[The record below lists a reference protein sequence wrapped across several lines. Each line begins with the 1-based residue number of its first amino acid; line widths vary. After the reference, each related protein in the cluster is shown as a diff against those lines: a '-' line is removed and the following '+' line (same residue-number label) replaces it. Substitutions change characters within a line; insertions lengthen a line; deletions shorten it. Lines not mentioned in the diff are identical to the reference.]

1 MKIEVEDERLEASM
15 TKAVRRVAQQVRI
28 PGFRPG
34 KAPRAIVERTVG
46 RPALLQEA
54 LDLLLP
60 DVYNEAIESEAI
72 EAIGQP
78 EFELESMEPLVVNAR
93 VAVRPTIGLDDYRLL
108 RAPRPEAEFKPEQV
122 EESLTE
128 LRRRY
133 ATLEP
138 ADRPVQ
144 WGDTVRCD
152 VTVTVEGQGEPHT
165 EEDAEFRVAQDAVV
179 SLPGF
184 LDHLIG
190 LERGGPYD
198 ITFQLPE
205 DFEAAALAGKTAS
218 YQLTLHEV
226 KQEVLPEL
234 DDDFAKSLGED
245 FEDVAQ
251 LRERV
256 EQEVREQSEAQALAT
271 YQDEIIDLLVASAE
285 IDYPQVLVEREVDRL
300 LDQQSNHASHTPEEL
315 AQWLERVGR
324 TEEEVRDSL
333 RDQADLN
340 VRRAL
345 VLGEFVAR
353 EEIKISDERVDEE
366 VDKLVDNMV
375 GGRELQGEQ
384 RERFRQIFDTPEG
397 RQSLRERTTTQL
409 ALERLVEICS
419 QPEEEGAERPRR
431 SRRRRGARGAGEAGA
446 DASDVAS
453 EADGGEAGDAAEAPA
468 ETAASEA
475 TAPAESPEFGQRE

>member
-60 DVYNEAIESEAI
+60 DVYNEALESEAI
-72 EAIGQP
+72 DAIGQP

-93 VAVRPTIGLDDYRLL
+93 VPVRPTIDLDDYRSL
-108 RAPRPEAEFKPEQV
+108 RAPRPEAEFRPEQV
-122 EESLTE
+122 EDSLTE

-165 EEDAEFRVAQDAVV
+165 EEDAEFRVSQDAIV

-184 LDHLIG
+184 LAHLIG

-245 FEDVAQ
+245 FETVAQ

-256 EQEVREQSEAQALAT
+256 EREVREQSEAQVLAS

-324 TEEEVRDSL
+324 TEEEVRESL

-353 EEIKISDERVDEE
+353 EAVEVSDERVAEE

-397 RQSLRERTTTQL
+397 RQSLRERATTQL

-419 QPEEEGAERPRR
+419 QPEEEAAERPRR
-431 SRRRRGARGAGEAGA
+431 SRRRRGARGAGEAA
-446 DASDVAS
+446 DASDVAGEGDGD
-453 EADGGEAGDAAEAPA
+453 EADAEASA
-468 ETAASEA
+468 EAAASEVPA
-475 TAPAESPEFGQRE
+475 AESPEAGQRE